1 MRSLLFIL
9 FIGLG
14 IHISL
19 AQEVN
24 WLTSFEEAK
33 SISAKADKYIL
44 ISFSGSDWC
53 VPCAKLERD
62 LFSTEEFA
70 TFSSSNL
77 ILLKADFPVRKKN
90 ELSDE
95 QQKQNEALAEIY
107 NPKGSFPV
115 MVIVNH
121 LGNVIGYVP
130 HPKSSTEAYIN
141 SLKEIVFTKVIQY

>member
-9 FIGLG
+9 LIGLG
-14 IHISL
+14 IHISA

-24 WLTSFEEAK
+24 WLTSFDDAK
-33 SISAKADKYIL
+33 SISAQENKYIL

-62 LFSTEEFA
+62 LFTTEEFA
-70 TFSSSNL
+70 SFVASNL

-90 ELSDE
+90 LLSEE
-95 QQKQNEALAEIY
+95 QQKHNEALAEIY

-115 MVIVNH
+115 MVIVNDQ
-121 LGNVIGYVP
+121 GKIIGYVS

-141 SLKEIVFTKVIQY
+141 SLKEIVSQK